1 MTDTAAL
8 PDIAI
13 SEIKHDS
20 AEIEHLVTP
29 FKVSR
34 IGLGTMGDQRMDVG
48 RNGRSGGDRRHPRGG
63 RSWRPSDR
71 YRAGLRLRPL
81 GGDRGQG
88 AG

>member
-8 PDIAI
+8 PDIAT

-34 IGLGTMGDQRMDVG
+34 IGLGTWAI
-48 RNGRSGGDRRHPRGG
+48 GGWMWGGTDETAAIARHPRGG
-63 RSWRPSDR
+63 RSWRHSDR